1 VRRAAALQQLS
12 AMLDNGTAEP
22 SLIREPS
29 LTRSEQEIA

>member
-1 VRRAAALQQLS
+1 
-12 AMLDNGTAEP
+12 MLDNGTAEP